1 MHILYFLWGENK
13 MNLGIESEKVEFKK
27 STSELIEGV
36 ISICAMLN
44 KHGEGIV
51 YFGVKNNGDII
62 GQKEINENTLRDVS
76 RKIAEGIKPQIIP
89 TIALELIE
97 DKKIIKVSVK
107 GNDIP
112 YSAFGKYYSRSFD
125 EDKQLSPEMLK
136 APINRDGEPDYII
149 QKISLKQNLT
159 FKMLKGLYIAN
170 DIKINH
176 EKFEEDLGLYA
187 NEHQYNFM
195 AELLADSN
203 DISIKVVTFA
213 GNDKTVMLKRTE
225 YGGKCLLL
233 SINNVLEYMESMNET
248 KVKVGGIQ
256 RKEEKYFDFS
266 SFKEA
271 WLNACVHTKWS
282 EEIPPVVYIYDDRI
296 EIVSNGGLPSSL
308 SKEDFYAGISKPINK
323 KLLKIFGDLD
333 YIDQT
338 GHGIPLIV
346 KNYGKNA
353 FYISEHT
360 IIVTIP
366 LNKRLLEEIE
376 YEKGIYNDL
385 NEAEVTILNLIKND
399 ITYKTKDL
407 INITNYSE
415 AYVNKIMRSLKD
427 KKYVERVG
435 ANKKGYWRVLK

>member
-1 MHILYFLWGENK
+1 
-13 MNLGIESEKVEFKK
+13 MNLGIESEKMEFKK
-27 STSELIEGV
+27 STSELMEGI
-36 ISICAMLN
+36 ISLSAMLN
-44 KHGEGIV
+44 KHGEGTV
-51 YFGVKNNGDII
+51 YFGIKNNGDVI
-62 GQKEINENTLRDVS
+62 GQIDLNENTMRDVS

-89 TIALELIE
+89 NIALELIGN
-97 DKKIIKVSVK
+97 KKVIKVFAK

-136 APINRDGEPDYII
+136 ALINKEGEPDYIVR
-149 QKISLKQNLT
+149 KIATKQNLT
-159 FKMLKGLYIAN
+159 FKMLKGLYLSN
-170 DIKINH
+170 DIRINN
-176 EKFEEDLGLYA
+176 EKFEQNLGFLT
-187 NEHQYNFM
+187 NDNKYNYM

-233 SINNVLEYMESMNET
+233 SVNNVLEYMESINET
-248 KVKVGGIQ
+248 KVKVGSIQ

-266 SFKEA
+266 SFREA

-282 EEIPPVVYIYDDRI
+282 EEIAPTVYIYDDRI
-296 EIVSNGGLPSSL
+296 EIVSNGGLPSAL
-308 SKEDFYAGISKPINK
+308 TEEDFYEGISKPVNK

-346 KNYGKNA
+346 KNYGKKA
-353 FYISEHT
+353 FYISQHT

-366 LNKRLLEEIE
+366 LNKKLLENVENQNV
-376 YEKGIYNDL
+376 YNDL
-385 NEAEVTILNLIKND
+385 NETEIKVLNLIVSNVKYT
-399 ITYKTKDL
+399 IKDL
-407 INITNYSE
+407 AIITNFSE
-415 AYVNKIMRSLKD
+415 RYINRIIRSLKD
-427 KKYVERVG
+427 KMYIKHIG
-435 ANKKGYWRVLK
+435 ANKNGNWKILK

>member
-1 MHILYFLWGENK
+1 
-13 MNLGIESEKVEFKK
+13 MNLGIESEKIEFKK

-36 ISICAMLN
+36 ISISAMLN
-44 KHGEGIV
+44 KHGEGVV

-62 GQKEINENTLRDVS
+62 GQKDINENTLRDVS

-89 TIALELIE
+89 TIALELI
-97 DKKIIKVSVK
+97 DNKKIIKVVVK

-136 APINRDGEPDYII
+136 ALINRDGEPDYIV
-149 QKISLKQNLT
+149 QKASLKQNLS
-159 FKMLKGLYIAN
+159 FKMLKGLYLSN
-170 DIKINH
+170 DIKINN
-176 EKFEEDLGLYA
+176 ENFEENLGLYTKD
-187 NEHQYNFM
+187 NKYNFM

-203 DISIKVVTFA
+203 DVSIKVVTFA
-213 GNDKTVMLKRTE
+213 GKDKTVMLKRTE

-233 SINNVLEYMESMNET
+233 SVNNVLEYMESINET
-248 KVKVGGIQ
+248 KVKVGGIK

-271 WLNACVHTKWS
+271 WLNACVHTKWA

-308 SKEDFYAGISKPINK
+308 SQEDFYAGISKPINK
-323 KLLKIFGDLD
+323 KLLKIFSDLD

-338 GHGIPLIV
+338 GHGIPLII

-366 LNKRLLEEIE
+366 LNKRLLEDTQDTKIM
-376 YEKGIYNDL
+376 YNDL
-385 NEAEVTILNLIKND
+385 NESEEKILSLIKND
-399 ITYKTKDL
+399 VTYKTKDL
-407 INITNYSE
+407 MEITHFSE
-415 AYVNKIMRSLKD
+415 PYINKIMRSLKE
-427 KKYVERVG
+427 KRYIERIG
-435 ANKKGYWRVLK
+435 ANKNGYWKILK

>member
-1 MHILYFLWGENK
+1 
-13 MNLGIESEKVEFKK
+13 MNLGVESEKIEFKK

-36 ISICAMLN
+36 ISLSAMLN
-44 KHGEGIV
+44 KHKEGTI
-51 YFGVKNNGDII
+51 YFGVKNNGDVI
-62 GQKEINENTLRDVS
+62 GQRDINENTMRDVS

-89 TIALELIE
+89 TIALELID
-97 DKKIIKVSVK
+97 DKKIIKVFVK
-107 GNDIP
+107 GNNIP

-125 EDKQLSPEMLK
+125 EDKQLSPEMLRSL
-136 APINRDGEPDYII
+136 INQEGEPDYIVK
-149 QKISLKQNLT
+149 KIASKQNLT
-159 FKMLKGLYIAN
+159 FKMLKGLYLSN
-170 DIKINH
+170 DIKINN
-176 EKFEEDLGLYA
+176 EKFEENLGLLTDG
-187 NEHQYNFM
+187 NKYNFM

-233 SINNVLEYMESMNET
+233 SVNNVLEYMESINET

-256 RKEEKYFDFS
+256 REEEKYFDFS

-282 EEIPPVVYIYDDRI
+282 EEIAPTVYIYDDRI
-296 EIVSNGGLPSSL
+296 EIVSNGGLPAAL
-308 SKEDFYAGISKPINK
+308 TEEDFYEGISKPINK

-346 KNYGKNA
+346 KHYGKNA

-366 LNKRLLEEIE
+366 LNKKLLENLEN
-376 YEKGIYNDL
+376 KDVYNDL
-385 NEAEVTILNLIKND
+385 NETEIKILNLIDSNIK
-399 ITYKTKDL
+399 YKTKDL
-407 INITNYSE
+407 IGITHFSE
-415 AYVNKIMRSLKD
+415 TYINKIIRSLKD
-427 KKYVERVG
+427 KKYISRVG
-435 ANKKGYWRVLK
+435 ANKNGYWKILK

>member
-1 MHILYFLWGENK
+1 
-13 MNLGIESEKVEFKK
+13 MNLGIESEKIEFKK

-36 ISICAMLN
+36 ISLSAMLN

-62 GQKEINENTLRDVS
+62 GQKDLNENTMRDVS

-89 TIALELIE
+89 TIALELIGN
-97 DKKIIKVSVK
+97 KKIIKVSVK
-107 GNDIP
+107 GNNIP

-125 EDKQLSPEMLK
+125 EDRQISPEMLK
-136 APINRDGEPDYII
+136 NLINQEGEPDYIV
-149 QKISLKQNLT
+149 KKVASKQNLT
-159 FKMLKGLYIAN
+159 FKMLKGLYLSN
-170 DIKINH
+170 DVKINNKNF
-176 EKFEEDLGLYA
+176 EKNLGLLTA
-187 NEHQYNFM
+187 NNKFNFM

-233 SINNVLEYMESMNET
+233 SVNNVLEYMESINET
-248 KVKVGGIQ
+248 KVRVGGIQ

-282 EEIPPVVYIYDDRI
+282 EEIAPTVYIYDDRI
-296 EIVSNGGLPSSL
+296 EVVSNGGLPL
-308 SKEDFYAGISKPINK
+308 ALTEEDFYEGISKPINK

-346 KNYGKNA
+346 KNYGKDA
-353 FYISEHT
+353 FYISQHT

-366 LNKRLLEEIE
+366 LNKKLLEDLET
-376 YEKGIYNDL
+376 KDVYNEL
-385 NEAEVTILNLIKND
+385 NEAEIKILNLMDSNAK
-399 ITYKTKDL
+399 YKTKDL
-407 INITNYSE
+407 VELTHFSE
-415 AYVNKIMRSLKD
+415 RYINKIIRSLKD
-427 KKYVERVG
+427 KKYIERIG
-435 ANKKGYWRVLK
+435 AKKNGYWKVLK